1 MQEDFLGI
9 KIVRTSNAI
18 RRMTFNE
25 SVRSGDMDN
34 QPTGTQEMFLV
45 YMSMLDGRQ
54 DILQKNIETWFH
66 IRRSTATEILKRME
80 QKGLIERMPASH
92 DKRAKKIILT
102 DKARKLH
109 AENWNRI
116 LATEEKLVRNFSAE
130 EIHTFL
136 RLIEKLQNNIE

>member
-1 MQEDFLGI
+1 
-9 KIVRTSNAI
+9 
-18 RRMTFNE
+18 MTFNE

-45 YMSMLDGRQ
+45 YMSMLDGKQ

>member
-45 YMSMLDGRQ
+45 YMSMLDGKQ